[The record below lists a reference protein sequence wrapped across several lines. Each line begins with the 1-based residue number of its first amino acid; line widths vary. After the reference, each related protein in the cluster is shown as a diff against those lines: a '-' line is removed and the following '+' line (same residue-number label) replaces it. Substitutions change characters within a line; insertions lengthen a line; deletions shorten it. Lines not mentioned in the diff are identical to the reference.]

1 MVKMLVR
8 LSTART
14 SLREEPFIQAGSSI
28 AMNWECVKMVDL
40 PGRKAQEP
48 SRHHWKCR
56 DGIAHLSLVNIA
68 FPTSQKPF
76 NFLIGSNGKD
86 PSSKISSVSW
96 RPASPRKKSNSQ
108 ASQNPASQLDPSL
121 RIQYPEIAIAMVGSF
136 QHWELRACL
145 RPCQWRRGK
154 NSPKWSKDQAPRQ
167 PMSRESH
174 RQVGQEHRCS
184 SNSAKPL

>member
-121 RIQYPEIAIAMVGSF
+121 RIQYPEIAYGGVFPTLGTPCMPKALSVKEGKKFSKMIK
-136 QHWELRACL
+136 
-145 RPCQWRRGK
+145 RPGPTSTHVKGK
-154 NSPKWSKDQAPRQ
+154 S
-167 PMSRESH
+167 
-174 RQVGQEHRCS
+174 
-184 SNSAKPL
+184 